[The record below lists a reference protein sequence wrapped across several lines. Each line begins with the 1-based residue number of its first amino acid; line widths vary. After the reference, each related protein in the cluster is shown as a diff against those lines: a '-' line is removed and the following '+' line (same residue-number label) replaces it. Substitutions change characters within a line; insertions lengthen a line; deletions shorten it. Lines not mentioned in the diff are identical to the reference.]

1 VRSLKLYVRGA
12 GATWGYT
19 LDEAFQGTLAVRVR
33 LGTGVEWCGEGPP
46 VRRSRAGELG
56 VQRPAQKRIRLKPK
70 KYGRVPGSSESSRSR

>member
-46 VRRSRAGELG
+46 RLPVEQYDVVGKFWSAKDPP
-56 VQRPAQKRIRLKPK
+56 PAACQSL
-70 KYGRVPGSSESSRSR
+70 PGG